1 MTEAERL
8 GGPHLVV
15 LNAGDLG
22 PSPLPHV
29 ADLAPD
35 DLTALFDAN
44 VVGPLRLLQRAL
56 PSLRRT
62 HGTVVAITSDAAAE
76 AYEGWG
82 GYGATKSALEHL
94 ARVLAEEEP
103 DVTVLRVDP
112 GDLRT
117 DMHQAAFPGEDI
129 SDRPLPD
136 VAVPGILALVHR
148 RPTSG
153 ERFSAQQEVSA

>member
-1 MTEAERL
+1 M
-8 GGPHLVV
+8 
-15 LNAGDLG
+15 
-22 PSPLPHV
+22 
-29 ADLAPD
+29 
-35 DLTALFDAN
+35 FDAN
-44 VVGPLRLLQRAL
+44 VVGPLRLVQRAL
-56 PSLRRT
+56 PALRP
-62 HGTVVAITSDAAAE
+62 HDGAVVAITSDAAAE

-153 ERFSAQQEVSA
+153 ERFAAQQEVPA